1 MRRVPVLSFVLAAC
15 LVSAIALAASNRVNA
30 TFESLS
36 ASGVQGNADLN
47 SVAKGTLIHESL
59 RGVEPGVEYV
69 SFLYEQNKTC
79 ASGIPTTEVM
89 RFTANPAG
97 IATFNTKVDVE
108 LSQIGSISVQ
118 RVSDNTLLACAS
130 VTP

>member
-1 MRRVPVLSFVLAAC
+1 MGGLEPPTGYPSVTSLRFSPDGAVLA
-15 LVSAIALAASNRVNA
+15 
-30 TFESLS
+30 TT
-36 ASGVQGNADLN
+36 GQGNAQGSWVGLWN
-47 SVAKGTLIHESL
+47 VAKGTLIHESL
-59 RGVEPGVEYV
+59 RGLEPGVEYV